1 MEKYVIMPN
10 MATRDLLT
18 AFVGL
23 GLILIGRAVKTSLN
37 GLKMAATWLCAVH
50 DFGDSETGPIRW
62 TGARYL
68 ATCAA
73 VAVAALLM
81 SAA

>member
-10 MATRDLLT
+10 MATRDVLA

-23 GLILIGRAVKTSLN
+23 GLILIGRMAKTALN
-37 GLKMAATWLCAVH
+37 GLKTAATWLRTVH
-50 DFGDSETGPIRW
+50 DFGDGETGPIRW

-73 VAVAALLM
+73 VALAAFLM

>member
-10 MATRDLLT
+10 MATRDLLV

-23 GLILIGRAVKTSLN
+23 GFILVGRAFKTALN
-37 GLKMAATWLCAVH
+37 GLKMAANWLRTVH
-50 DFGDSETGPIRW
+50 DFGDGETGPIRW

>member
-10 MATRDLLT
+10 MATRDLMA

-23 GLILIGRAVKTSLN
+23 GLILVGRAAKTALN
-37 GLKMAATWLCAVH
+37 GLKMAATWLRTVH
-50 DFGDSETGPIRW
+50 DFGDGETGPIRW
-62 TGARYL
+62 TGIRYL

-73 VAVAALLM
+73 VAFAALM
-81 SAA
+81 ASVA